1 MSDTSSLPTSSTPA
15 SLGSVASSNVFQKV
29 PQRLRGW
36 VLPAAIVALWWA
48 AVQSGWSDS
57 PLLVS
62 PGAVWQ
68 RGVSQ
73 VRSGELWVAL
83 SASLWRMGWGFVIG
97 SAAGLAVGALLGWSR
112 WAERLVGPTFHTLK
126 QISLFAWIP
135 MLSMWFGLGDAAK
148 IAFVAMAAFFP
159 VVLNTFEGLRSVP
172 REYLEVARVYEFS
185 VWQTLT
191 RVVAPAAAPSLFTGI
206 QLSLIYTWL
215 ATLGAEYLL
224 ASGKG
229 IGNTLID
236 GREHFWMDLVLFG
249 VVVIGL
255 VGFVL
260 NAALSALE
268 RRLLAWRERT
278 VAQY

>member
-1 MSDTSSLPTSSTPA
+1 MS
-15 SLGSVASSNVFQKV
+15 VNKVFQRV
-29 PQRLRGW
+29 PRRLRGW
-36 VLPAAIVALWWA
+36 VLPAAILLVWWA
-48 AVQSGWSDS
+48 AVAGDWSTS

-62 PGAVWQ
+62 PAAVWQ
-68 RGVSQ
+68 RGVTQ
-73 VRSGELWVAL
+73 VASGELWVAL
-83 SASLWRMGWGFVIG
+83 SASLWRMGWGFAIG
-97 SAAGLAVGALLGWSR
+97 AAAGLAVGALLGWSR
-112 WAERLVGPTFHTLK
+112 WAERLVGPSFHTLK

-135 MLSMWFGLGDAAK
+135 MLSMWFGLGDASK
-148 IAFVAMAAFFP
+148 VAFVAMAAFFP

-185 VWQTLT
+185 VAQTLA

-206 QLSLIYTWL
+206 QLSLIYAWL

-229 IGNTLID
+229 LGNTLID

-255 VGFVL
+255 VGFAL
-260 NAALSALE
+260 NWLLAAAE
-268 RRLLAWRERT
+268 RRLLAWRDRT
-278 VAQY
+278 VARY

>member
-1 MSDTSSLPTSSTPA
+1 MSSLNMP
-15 SLGSVASSNVFQKV
+15 LNIFQRL
-29 PQRLRGW
+29 PRRLRGW
-36 VLPAAIVALWWA
+36 ALPALILAAWWA
-48 AVQSGWSDS
+48 AVESGWSSS

-62 PGAVWQ
+62 PLAVWQ
-68 RGVSQ
+68 RGMGQ
-73 VRSGELWVAL
+73 VASGELWVAL
-83 SASLWRMGWGFVIG
+83 SASLWRMAWGFVIG
-97 SAAGLAVGALLGWSR
+97 SGIGLAVGALLGWSR

-159 VVLNTFEGLRSVP
+159 VVLNSFEGLRSVP

-185 VWQTLT
+185 VWQTLA
-191 RVVAPAAAPSLFTGI
+191 RVIAPAAAPSLFTGI

-249 VVVIGL
+249 VVVVGL
-255 VGFVL
+255 VGFALNWVL
-260 NAALSALE
+260 GAIE
-268 RRLLAWRERT
+268 KRLLAWRDRT
-278 VAQY
+278 LAQY

>member
-1 MSDTSSLPTSSTPA
+1 MSIEKTSVVVPPA
-15 SLGSVASSNVFQKV
+15 
-29 PQRLRGW
+29 LRGW
-36 VLPAAIVALWWA
+36 VLPALILLVWWWA
-48 AVQSGWSDS
+48 VASGWSTS

-62 PGAVWQ
+62 PGAVWDRAVQ
-68 RGVSQ
+68 QFS
-73 VRSGELWVAL
+73 SGELAVAL
-83 SASLWRMGWGFVIG
+83 SASLWRMAWGFAIG
-97 SAAGLAVGALLGWSR
+97 SAIGLVFGVLLGGSR
-112 WAERLVGPTFHTLK
+112 WFDRLVGPSFHTLK

-135 MLSMWFGLGDAAK
+135 MLSMWFGLGDGAK

-159 VVLNTFEGLRSVP
+159 VVLNTFEGIRSVP
-172 REYLEVARVYEFS
+172 RESIEVARVFDFS
-185 VWQTLT
+185 PWQLLT
-191 RVVAPAAAPSLFTGI
+191 RVIAPSAAPSVFTGI

-236 GREHFWMDLVLFG
+236 GREHFEMDLVLFG

-260 NAALSALE
+260 NAVLGALE
-268 RRLLAWRERT
+268 KRLLAWRERT
-278 VAQY
+278 VARY

>member
-1 MSDTSSLPTSSTPA
+1 MSLEKSSSLLPPA
-15 SLGSVASSNVFQKV
+15 
-29 PQRLRGW
+29 LRGW
-36 VLPAAIVALWWA
+36 VLPALILLVWWWA
-48 AVQSGWSDS
+48 VASGWSTS

-62 PGAVWQ
+62 PGAVWDRALQ
-68 RGVSQ
+68 Q
-73 VRSGELWVAL
+73 LDSGELAVAL
-83 SASLWRMGWGFVIG
+83 SASLWRMAWGFAIG
-97 SAAGLAVGALLGWSR
+97 SSAGLVFGVLLGGSR
-112 WAERLVGPTFHTLK
+112 WFDRLVGPSFHTLK

-135 MLSMWFGLGDAAK
+135 MLSMWFGLGDGAK

-159 VVLNTFEGLRSVP
+159 VVLNTFEGIRSVP
-172 REYLEVARVYEFS
+172 RESIEVARVFDFS
-185 VWQTLT
+185 LWQLLT
-191 RVVAPAAAPSLFTGI
+191 RVIAPSAAPSVFTGI

-236 GREHFWMDLVLFG
+236 GREHFQMDLVLFG

-260 NAALSALE
+260 NTVLGALE

-278 VAQY
+278 VARY